1 MLDIVTV
8 NQSSTCISIQ
18 STQKDILGP
27 PHALPIVVYKKSLTT
42 MSDYGD
48 DSDYEVDWMWIE
60 EEYSIAD
67 DLAEHAVHSPPPTLC
82 IDDEL
87 TEWDRYDYFND
98 LEYDSDGYDEAT
110 FVPHNS
116 KDAKVTQRTGHKR
129 KRNGTSQRE
138 RKRPKVM
145 DDLTQPLPSS
155 VLSPVTWRSRGTPAV
170 PIIKGESLKTYGFL
184 KDWKRTMPKTP
195 TWATAS
201 ASKSGPSRQATKG
214 TSLGKVVD
222 MMEGENDEE
231 REDDAGEV
239 DTVDPAALMA
249 ALQKNLAA
257 AGGPLAGMDPQQ
269 LLQFAMRMMNDQDAG
284 DDIAGELA
292 DDMLQGD
299 GEEGE
304 DGEDDG
310 ELMSWL
316 ARHRN
321 STQTDPVQADE
332 DGANSSTHKRINHRP
347 PKQSSLKTVQNA
359 LDTEDVEAVQ
369 QFTPVIPDYP
379 AIHKNPSQA
388 VPSRKRKADEDIQD
402 DGSSMTAPKKQATRS
417 NEASTRATQAKAEMR
432 PRTTRGGRTKRT

>member
-1 MLDIVTV
+1 
-8 NQSSTCISIQ
+8 
-18 STQKDILGP
+18 
-27 PHALPIVVYKKSLTT
+27 
-42 MSDYGD
+42 
-48 DSDYEVDWMWIE
+48 MWIE

-98 LEYDSDGYDEAT
+98 LEYDLDGYDEAT
-110 FVPHNS
+110 FEPHKS

-129 KRNGTSQRE
+129 KRNGTDQRG
-138 RKRPKVM
+138 RKRLKVV
-145 DDLTQPLPSS
+145 DDLTQPLPSP

-170 PIIKGESLKTYGFL
+170 PIVKGESLKTYGFL

-214 TSLGKVVD
+214 TPLGKVAN
-222 MMEGENDEE
+222 MMESENDEE
-231 REDDAGEV
+231 REDDAEEV

-269 LLQFAMRMMNDQDAG
+269 LLQFAMRMMNDRDAG

-316 ARHRN
+316 VRHRN
-321 STQTDPVQADE
+321 STQTDTIQANE
-332 DGANSSTHKRINHRP
+332 DGASPSTHERINHRP
-347 PKQSSLKTVQNA
+347 PKQSSLKSVQNA
-359 LDTEDVEAVQ
+359 LDIEDETVEQ
-369 QFTPVIPDYP
+369 STPVIPDYP
-379 AIHKNPSQA
+379 AILNNPLQA
-388 VPSRKRKADEDIQD
+388 VPSRKRKADEDMPD
-402 DGSSMTAPKKQATRS
+402 DSSSMIAPKKRATRS
-417 NEASTRATQAKAEMR
+417 NEASTRGTQAKAELP
-432 PRTTRGGRTKRT
+432 PRTTKSGRTKGT